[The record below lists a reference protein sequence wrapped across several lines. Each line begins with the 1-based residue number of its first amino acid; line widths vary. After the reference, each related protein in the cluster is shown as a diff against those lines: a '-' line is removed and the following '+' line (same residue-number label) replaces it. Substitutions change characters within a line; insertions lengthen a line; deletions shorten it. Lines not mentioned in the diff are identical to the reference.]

1 MINQSTLVGRLTKDP
16 ELKYTNDGKPVA
28 NYQLAVQRPYKK
40 DGQKPT
46 DFISIVT
53 WGKDGE
59 FLANNAKKG
68 AMVAVRGRWET
79 RSYDHNVHPVKIYVS
94 ELNTEEVQ
102 ILEWDN
108 DGGQQQGGSQGGYS
122 QGGYGQGYGQQ
133 QQNSGYNQGY
143 GGGGNYN
150 QGYGQQ
156 QGGGY
161 NQGQQQQQNRDGQQQ
176 NNGGYNGGQQQQGGY
191 NQGFGGGQGYGGQQQ
206 NRNAPPAA
214 PPNNPNRGQQFNAD
228 PFANDGTPIDI
239 SDDDLPF

>member
-16 ELKYTNDGKPVA
+16 ELKYTGDGKPVA

-68 AMVAVRGRWET
+68 SMIAVRGRWET

-108 DGGQQQGGSQGGYS
+108 DGGQQQGGGYN

-133 QQNSGYNQGY
+133 QNNGYQGQGGPGSQGGY
-143 GGGGNYN
+143 GGYN

-161 NQGQQQQQNRDGQQQ
+161 NQGQQQQQQQ
-176 NNGGYNGGQQQQGGY
+176 NRGFNNNGVQQQGGY

-214 PPNNPNRGQQFNAD
+214 PPNNPNRGPQFNND